1 MTLYHTPP
9 PLNAASDYRERV
21 QRLKQRVIAAKTNSL
36 PVMSIAECFCRFKPD
51 IPQGGMSGFFVL
63 KFEKGGNYMEDENE
77 LIQVTI
83 RLPLR
88 DKERIDNLAKSG
100 GCSTAEII
108 RRSVN
113 GNLSKYLDAIQYVD
127 REQGEVIKKLLEKFF
142 TEISGMRTELRRIG
156 VNYNQE
162 VRLQNLG
169 KQFRT
174 GEISMS
180 ETLKMH
186 QYITE
191 ECKGFSPE
199 AINEIMDRFDSIVE
213 EFVNVMAYTRI
224 SHTRN
229 GKAAIQYA
237 RGNGRGHNG
246 HAKRNLLIGGVG
258 MLPDEV
264 MPFEEQMAEDWA
276 RASGK
281 NKNQVRRVVA
291 SFSTKELDPHNT
303 DCAYTALEIA
313 QEFVEEAYPNRKAAI
328 FVQNDGKGEK
338 LHVHILVSNVDS
350 VEHKGC
356 TDDQTKF
363 EYVKQNFNQAAGR
376 HITLDNG
383 KKAKD
388 KFTQAERAL
397 EEENEEAV
405 ENGGAAAYIWKD
417 DLRERIRIAMENA
430 TSEDDFLE
438 ALEDEGVKSRYGTS
452 KRYGEYISY
461 ELVDVPAHME
471 RADRK
476 YRARSYTLGDAYGV
490 EALREKLG
498 EKAKERLRMA
508 EQCNHAT
515 ESKRDLSD
523 ISQSGFNMETAAY
536 LPMNKT
542 PEMKCVPEVKQ
553 KSVRMVADTINAIVS
568 GLYREAGAETPIPA
582 QPAPTTPPMA
592 AEGDGRADSTP
603 EGKQPVQSATAPRER
618 SAAYAEILRLV
629 KKENEEEAKR
639 QLENQQDDMD
649 WFPRR

>member
-1 MTLYHTPP
+1 M
-9 PLNAASDYRERV
+9 
-21 QRLKQRVIAAKTNSL
+21 K
-36 PVMSIAECFCRFKPD
+36 
-51 IPQGGMSGFFVL
+51 
-63 KFEKGGNYMEDENE
+63 DENE

-88 DKERIDNLAKSG
+88 EKEKIDNLAKSG

-108 RRSVN
+108 RRAVDGS
-113 GNLSKYLDAIQYVD
+113 LSKYCDRVQYVD
-127 REQGEVIKKLLEKFF
+127 VEQGEAVKELLGSVY
-142 TEISGMRTELRRIG
+142 TELSGMRTELNRIG

-162 VRLQNLG
+162 VKLKNLERKYAEG
-169 KQFRT
+169 K
-174 GEISMS
+174 ISVLELANTQQS
-180 ETLKMH
+180 
-186 QYITE
+186 IVE

-199 AINEIMDRFDSIVE
+199 VINEIMNRFDAIAE

-229 GKAAIQYA
+229 GRAAIQYA

-264 MPFEEQMAEDWA
+264 IPFEEQMAQDWA

-281 NKNQVRRVVA
+281 NKNQVRRIVA
-291 SFSTKELDPHNT
+291 SYSEKELDPHGE
-303 DCAYTALEIA
+303 DSAYLALEIA

-350 VEHKGC
+350 IEHKGC
-356 TDDQTKF
+356 TDEQTNF
-363 EYVKQNFNQAAGR
+363 RYVENHFDRVAGR

-397 EEENEEAV
+397 EEENEEAA
-405 ENGGAAAYIWKD
+405 ENGGAAVYIWKD

-438 ALEDEGVKSRYGTS
+438 ALEDEGVKARYGTS
-452 KRYGEYISY
+452 RQHGKYISY

-471 RADRK
+471 GADRK
-476 YRARSYTLGDAYGV
+476 YKARSYTLGDAYGV
-490 EALREKLG
+490 KALREKLD
-498 EKAKERLRMA
+498 EKSKERLRMA
-508 EQCNHAT
+508 EQRSHAT
-515 ESKRDLSD
+515 ESKDD
-523 ISQSGFNMETAAY
+523 PPAFSQSGWNTEMTH
-536 LPMNKT
+536 T
-542 PEMKCVPEVKQ
+542 PVI
-553 KSVRMVADTINAIVS
+553 KSVDVQTVRNKVDSVIR
-568 GLYREAGAETPIPA
+568 GLQQDIRAEVPSPA
-582 QPAPTTPPMA
+582 QQPPTTPSTA
-592 AEGDGRADSTP
+592 AERTEGENSIP
-603 EGKQPVQSATAPRER
+603 EAKQPTQSATAPQTDTL
-618 SAAYAEILRLV
+618 SGVAKLKMML
-629 KKENEEEAKR
+629 KKRDEEEAQK

>member
-1 MTLYHTPP
+1 M
-9 PLNAASDYRERV
+9 D
-21 QRLKQRVIAAKTNSL
+21 
-36 PVMSIAECFCRFKPD
+36 
-51 IPQGGMSGFFVL
+51 
-63 KFEKGGNYMEDENE
+63 DENE
-77 LIQVTI
+77 LIQVTT
-83 RLPLR
+83 RLPLNV
-88 DKERIDNLAKSG
+88 KEKIDGLAESG

-108 RRSVN
+108 RRLLDDSWK
-113 GNLSKYLDAIQYVD
+113 KYLDGVQYVD
-127 REQGEVIKKLLEKFF
+127 GEQGETIKELLGNIY
-142 TEISGMRTELRRIG
+142 TELSGMRTELHRIG
-156 VNYNQE
+156 VNYNQQT
-162 VRLQNLG
+162 RLKHLENKFAEG
-169 KQFRT
+169 K
-174 GEISMS
+174 ISVLELANIRQS
-180 ETLKMH
+180 
-186 QYITE
+186 IVE

-199 AINEIMDRFDSIVE
+199 TINGIMDRFDTQIE
-213 EFVNVMAYTRI
+213 EFANIMAYTRI

-229 GKAAIQYA
+229 GRAAIQYA

-258 MLPDEV
+258 MLPDDV
-264 MPFEEQMAEDWA
+264 IPFENQMAEEWE
-276 RASGK
+276 RASGR
-281 NKNQVRRVVA
+281 NKNQVRRIVV
-291 SFSTKELDPHNT
+291 SFSEKELNPQGEDS
-303 DCAYTALEIA
+303 AYLALEMA
-313 QEFVEEAYPNRKAAI
+313 QEFIEEAYPNRKAAI
-328 FVQNDGKGEK
+328 FVQNDGKGGK

-350 VEHKGC
+350 IEHKGC
-356 TDDQTKF
+356 TDEQTNF
-363 EYVKQNFNQAAGR
+363 RYVENHFDRVAGR

>member
-1 MTLYHTPP
+1 
-9 PLNAASDYRERV
+9 
-21 QRLKQRVIAAKTNSL
+21 
-36 PVMSIAECFCRFKPD
+36 
-51 IPQGGMSGFFVL
+51 
-63 KFEKGGNYMEDENE
+63 MEDENE

-88 DKERIDNLAKSG
+88 VKEKIDNLAKSG

-108 RRSVN
+108 RRAVDGSLN
-113 GNLSKYLDAIQYVD
+113 KYCDGLQYVD
-127 REQGEVIKKLLEKFF
+127 REQGEAVKKLVGSVY
-142 TEISGMRTELRRIG
+142 TELSGMRTELNRIG

-162 VRLQNLG
+162 VKLKNLERKYAEG
-169 KQFRT
+169 K
-174 GEISMS
+174 ISVLELANTQQS
-180 ETLKMH
+180 
-186 QYITE
+186 IVE

-199 AINEIMDRFDSIVE
+199 AINEIMNRFDAIAE

-229 GKAAIQYA
+229 GRAAIQYA

-264 MPFEEQMAEDWA
+264 IPFEEQMAQDWA

-281 NKNQVRRVVA
+281 NKNQVRRIVA
-291 SFSTKELDPHNT
+291 SYSEKELDPHGE
-303 DCAYTALEIA
+303 DSAYLALEIA

-350 VEHKGC
+350 IEHKGC
-356 TDDQTKF
+356 TDEQTNF
-363 EYVKQNFNQAAGR
+363 RYVENHFDRVAGR

-397 EEENEEAV
+397 EEENAEAA
-405 ENGGAAAYIWKD
+405 ENGGAAVYIWKD

-438 ALEDEGVKSRYGTS
+438 ALEDEGVKARYGTS
-452 KRYGEYISY
+452 RQHDKYISY
-461 ELVDVPAHME
+461 ELVDVPDHME
-471 RADRK
+471 GADRK
-476 YRARSYTLGDAYGV
+476 YKARSYTLGDAYGV
-490 EALREKLG
+490 KALREKLD

-508 EQCNHAT
+508 EQRSHAT
-515 ESKRDLSD
+515 ESKRDLSTFP
-523 ISQSGFNMETAAY
+523 QSGWNTEAAA
-536 LPMNKT
+536 PVNRTPARKSIDVQTVRNK
-542 PEMKCVPEVKQ
+542 VD
-553 KSVRMVADTINAIVS
+553 SVIR
-568 GLYREAGAETPIPA
+568 GLQQDIRAEAPSPA
-582 QPAPTTPPMA
+582 QQPPTTPPTA
-592 AEGDGRADSTP
+592 AERTEGENSIP
-603 EGKQPVQSATAPRER
+603 EAKQPTQSATAPQTDTL
-618 SAAYAEILRLV
+618 SGVAKLKMML
-629 KKENEEEAKR
+629 KKRDEEAQK

-649 WFPRR
+649 WLPY

>member
-1 MTLYHTPP
+1 MD
-9 PLNAASDYRERV
+9 A
-21 QRLKQRVIAAKTNSL
+21 
-36 PVMSIAECFCRFKPD
+36 
-51 IPQGGMSGFFVL
+51 
-63 KFEKGGNYMEDENE
+63 ENE

-88 DKERIDNLAKSG
+88 VKEKIDNLAKSG

-108 RRSVN
+108 RRAVDGSLN
-113 GNLSKYLDAIQYVD
+113 KYCDGLQYVD
-127 REQGEVIKKLLEKFF
+127 REQGEAVKELVGNVY
-142 TEISGMRTELRRIG
+142 TELSGIRTELHRIG

-162 VRLQNLG
+162 IRLQNLG
-169 KQFRT
+169 KKFSE
-174 GEISMS
+174 GKISMS

-186 QYITE
+186 DSITE
-191 ECKGFSPE
+191 ECKDFSPE
-199 AINEIMDRFDSIVE
+199 AVNEIMNRFDTIAE

-229 GKAAIQYA
+229 GRAAIQYA

-246 HAKRNLLIGGVG
+246 HAKRTLLIGGVG

-264 MPFEEQMAEDWA
+264 IPFEEQMAQDWA

-281 NKNQVRRVVA
+281 NKNQVRRIVA
-291 SFSTKELDPHNT
+291 SYSEKELDPHGE
-303 DCAYTALEIA
+303 DSAYLALEIA

-350 VEHKGC
+350 IEHKGC
-356 TDDQTKF
+356 TDEQTNF
-363 EYVKQNFNQAAGR
+363 RYVENHFDRVAGR

-397 EEENEEAV
+397 EEGNEEAA

-438 ALEDEGVKSRYGTS
+438 ALEDEGVKARYGTS
-452 KRYGEYISY
+452 RQHDKYISY
-461 ELVDVPAHME
+461 ELVDVPDHME
-471 RADRK
+471 GADRK
-476 YRARSYTLGDAYGV
+476 YKARSYTLGDAYGV
-490 EALREKLG
+490 KALREKLD

-508 EQCNHAT
+508 EQRSHAT
-515 ESKRDLSD
+515 ESKDD
-523 ISQSGFNMETAAY
+523 PPAFSQSGWNTEMTH
-536 LPMNKT
+536 T
-542 PEMKCVPEVKQ
+542 PVI
-553 KSVRMVADTINAIVS
+553 KSVDVQTVRNKVDSVIR
-568 GLYREAGAETPIPA
+568 GLQQDIRAEVPSPA
-582 QPAPTTPPMA
+582 QQPPTTPSTA
-592 AEGDGRADSTP
+592 AERTEGENSIP
-603 EGKQPVQSATAPRER
+603 EAKQPTQSATAPQTDTL
-618 SAAYAEILRLV
+618 SGMAKLKMML
-629 KKENEEEAKR
+629 KKRDEEEAQK

>member
-1 MTLYHTPP
+1 MD
-9 PLNAASDYRERV
+9 A
-21 QRLKQRVIAAKTNSL
+21 
-36 PVMSIAECFCRFKPD
+36 
-51 IPQGGMSGFFVL
+51 
-63 KFEKGGNYMEDENE
+63 ENE

-88 DKERIDNLAKSG
+88 VKEKIDNLAKSG

-108 RRSVN
+108 RRAVDGSLN
-113 GNLSKYLDAIQYVD
+113 KYCDGLQYVD
-127 REQGEVIKKLLEKFF
+127 REQGEAVKELVGNVY
-142 TEISGMRTELRRIG
+142 TELSGIRTELHRIG

-162 VRLQNLG
+162 IRLQNLG
-169 KQFRT
+169 KKFSE
-174 GEISMS
+174 GKISMS

-186 QYITE
+186 QSITE

-199 AINEIMDRFDSIVE
+199 AVNEIMNRFDAIAE

-229 GKAAIQYA
+229 GRAAIQYA

-264 MPFEEQMAEDWA
+264 IPFEEQMAQDWA

-281 NKNQVRRVVA
+281 NKNQVRRIVA
-291 SFSTKELDPHNT
+291 SYSEKELDPHGE
-303 DCAYTALEIA
+303 DSAYLALEIA

-350 VEHKGC
+350 IEHKGC
-356 TDDQTKF
+356 TDEQTNF
-363 EYVKQNFNQAAGR
+363 RYVENHFDRVAGR

-397 EEENEEAV
+397 EEENEEAA
-405 ENGGAAAYIWKD
+405 ENGGAAVYIWKD

-438 ALEDEGVKSRYGTS
+438 ALEDEGVKARYGTS
-452 KRYGEYISY
+452 RRYDKYISY

-471 RADRK
+471 GADRK

-490 EALREKLG
+490 EALREKLD

-508 EQCNHAT
+508 EQRSHAT
-515 ESKRDLSD
+515 ESKDD
-523 ISQSGFNMETAAY
+523 PPAFSQSGWNTEMTH
-536 LPMNKT
+536 T
-542 PEMKCVPEVKQ
+542 PVI
-553 KSVRMVADTINAIVS
+553 KSVDVQTVRNKVDSVIR
-568 GLYREAGAETPIPA
+568 GLQQDIRAEVPSPA
-582 QPAPTTPPMA
+582 QQPPTTPSTA
-592 AEGDGRADSTP
+592 AERTEGENSIP
-603 EGKQPVQSATAPRER
+603 EAKQPTQSATAPQTDTL
-618 SAAYAEILRLV
+618 SGVAKLKMML
-629 KKENEEEAKR
+629 KKRDEEAQK

-649 WFPRR
+649 WLPY

>member
-1 MTLYHTPP
+1 M
-9 PLNAASDYRERV
+9 
-21 QRLKQRVIAAKTNSL
+21 K
-36 PVMSIAECFCRFKPD
+36 
-51 IPQGGMSGFFVL
+51 
-63 KFEKGGNYMEDENE
+63 DENE

-88 DKERIDNLAKSG
+88 EKEKIDNLAKSG

-108 RRSVN
+108 RRAVDGS
-113 GNLSKYLDAIQYVD
+113 LSKYCDRVQYVD
-127 REQGEVIKKLLEKFF
+127 VEQGEAVKELLGSVY
-142 TEISGMRTELRRIG
+142 TELSGMRTELSRIG

-162 VRLQNLG
+162 VKLKNLERKYAEG
-169 KQFRT
+169 K
-174 GEISMS
+174 ISVLELANTQQS
-180 ETLKMH
+180 
-186 QYITE
+186 IVE

-199 AINEIMDRFDSIVE
+199 VINEIMNRFDAIAE

-229 GKAAIQYA
+229 GRAAIQYA

-264 MPFEEQMAEDWA
+264 MPFEEQMAQDWA

-281 NKNQVRRVVA
+281 NKNQVRRIVA
-291 SFSTKELDPHNT
+291 SYSEKELDPHGE
-303 DCAYTALEIA
+303 DSAYLALEIA

-350 VEHKGC
+350 IEHKGC
-356 TDDQTKF
+356 TDEQTNF
-363 EYVKQNFNQAAGR
+363 RYVENHFDRVAGR

-397 EEENEEAV
+397 EEENEEAA
-405 ENGGAAAYIWKD
+405 ENGSAAVYIWKD

-438 ALEDEGVKSRYGTS
+438 ALEDEGVKARYGTS
-452 KRYGEYISY
+452 RQHDKYISY
-461 ELVDVPAHME
+461 ELVDVPNHME
-471 RADRK
+471 GADRK
-476 YRARSYTLGDAYGV
+476 YKARSYTLGDAYGV
-490 EALREKLG
+490 KALREKLD

-508 EQCNHAT
+508 EQRSHAT
-515 ESKRDLSD
+515 ESKDD
-523 ISQSGFNMETAAY
+523 PPAFSQSGWNTEMTH
-536 LPMNKT
+536 T
-542 PEMKCVPEVKQ
+542 PVI
-553 KSVRMVADTINAIVS
+553 KSVDVQTVRNKVDSVIR
-568 GLYREAGAETPIPA
+568 GLQQDIRAEVPSPA
-582 QPAPTTPPMA
+582 QQPPTTPSTA
-592 AEGDGRADSTP
+592 AERTEGENSIP
-603 EGKQPVQSATAPRER
+603 EAKQPTQSATAPQTDTL
-618 SAAYAEILRLV
+618 SSVAKLKMML
-629 KKENEEEAKR
+629 KKRDEEEAQK